1 MLPRHLNWDGVF
13 SCDRVSWLT
22 WREAVDERRW
32 DGMIW
37 DGKTYE
43 YYGRESHPFEFDGEF
58 VACFDR

>member
-1 MLPRHLNWDGVF
+1 MLPRHLNWNGVF

-22 WREAVDERRW
+22 WREAVGERRW

-43 YYGRESHPFEFDGEF
+43 YYG
-58 VACFDR
+58 